1 MNLNINFAGIKFI
14 GMQTTAFMIY
24 KEVLEKRLARKKEQ
38 LSEIEKAM
46 NSGNDLITAQDK
58 RKFIELKAV
67 VNELENCIDI
77 AESMMKLEKE
87 DK

>member
-1 MNLNINFAGIKFI
+1 
-14 GMQTTAFMIY
+14 MQTTAFMIY

-38 LSEIEKAM
+38 LAEIERQTEGLA
-46 NSGNDLITAQDK
+46 TPVDK
-58 RKFIELKAV
+58 RKYIELKAV

-77 AESMMKLEKE
+77 AESMVKLEKE

>member
-1 MNLNINFAGIKFI
+1 
-14 GMQTTAFMIY
+14 MQTTAFMIY

-67 VNELENCIDI
+67 INELENCIDI
-77 AESMMKLEKE
+77 AESMIKLEK
-87 DK
+87 